1 MINSPLIWAG
11 GKSRAMPHVL
21 ETLPEGE
28 CLVEPFVGSGSVFL
42 NTDYKTYI
50 LCDSNAALINF
61 FSVVKR
67 NTESLLSAAAKLFEN
82 GNNETA
88 YCANREAFNV
98 INREFKYD
106 RRQYNEQAL
115 VHYAA
120 LFLYLNRHCYNG
132 VYRVNLKNEFNT
144 PFGFRKKPIF
154 PVEEIQHFAKRAWV
168 KGAMFLHGDFRKTIP
183 LAIGHSGCVIYCDP
197 PYLPASETA
206 NFTAYGKPFT
216 DEDHRAL
223 VEMLSRLYNHAKIPS
238 VISGSDTPETRQ
250 VYYPFTLKSFDV
262 RRSVGAKTRN
272 LAGEV
277 IGSLRVCE
285 ECGQVGRGYC
295 ASCCPAVAGDGYE
308 SGSDTFC
315 CRNCEI
321 CDSYIAPEDF

>member
-1 MINSPLIWAG
+1 MVNSPLIWAG

-21 ETLPEGE
+21 AALPNGE

-42 NTDYKTYI
+42 NTDYKTYV

-61 FSVVKR
+61 FSMVKR
-67 NTESLLSAAAKLFEN
+67 NTEALLSAAAKLFEN
-82 GNNETA
+82 GNNEDA
-88 YCANREAFNV
+88 YYGYRNAFNI
-98 INREFKYD
+98 INRDFKYD
-106 RRQYNEQAL
+106 RRKYDDDTL
-115 VHYAA
+115 VRYAA

-132 VYRVNLKNEFNT
+132 VYRVNLKNEFNV
-144 PFGFRKKPIF
+144 PFGFRKKTIY
-154 PVEEIQHFAKRAWV
+154 PVADIQHFAKRAWD
-168 KGAMFLHGDFRKTIP
+168 KGAMFLHGDFRETIP
-183 LAIGHSGCVIYCDP
+183 LSIGHSGCVVYCDP
-197 PYLPASETA
+197 PYLPASDTA

-223 VEMLSRLYNHAKIPS
+223 VAILSRLYNQAKIPS

-250 VYYPFTLKSFDV
+250 IYYPFTLNSFEV
-262 RRSVGAKTRN
+262 RRSVGAKSRN

-277 IGSLRVCE
+277 IGSLHICD

-295 ASCCPAVAGDGYE
+295 ATCCPAVACDGYE
-308 SGSDTFC
+308 SGSDSFC

-321 CDSYIAPEDF
+321 CDSYTAPEDF

>member
-21 ETLPEGE
+21 EALPKGE

-42 NTDYKTYI
+42 NTDYKTYV
-50 LCDSNAALINF
+50 LCDSNAALVNF

-67 NTESLLSAAAKLFEN
+67 NTEALLSAAANIFEN
-82 GNNETA
+82 GNNEET
-88 YCANREAFNV
+88 YYKFRDAFNV
-98 INREFKYD
+98 INRDFKYD
-106 RRQYNEQAL
+106 RRKYDDKTLIE
-115 VHYAA
+115 YAA

-132 VYRVNLKNEFNT
+132 VYRVNLKNEFNV

-154 PVEEIQHFAKRAWV
+154 PVAEIQHFAKRAWE
-168 KGAMFLHGDFRKTIP
+168 KGAMFLHGDFRETIP
-183 LAIGHSGCVIYCDP
+183 LAIGHSGCVVYCDP

-216 DEDHRAL
+216 DEDHRTL
-223 VEMLSRLYNHAKIPS
+223 VAMLSRLYNQAKIPS

-250 VYYPFTLKSFDV
+250 IYCPFTLKSFDV
-262 RRSVGAKTRN
+262 RRSVGAKTRS

-277 IGSLRVCE
+277 IGSLRVCDGCDHAGGGMCPD
-285 ECGQVGRGYC
+285 CGPAMGDATYAAMV
-295 ASCCPAVAGDGYE
+295 ASGAFD
-308 SGSDTFC
+308 DQ
-315 CRNCEI
+315 
-321 CDSYIAPEDF
+321 EDM

>member
-21 ETLPEGE
+21 DALPQGE

-61 FSVVKR
+61 FSIVKR
-67 NTESLLSAAAKLFEN
+67 NTEALLTYSSAFFLN
-82 GNNETA
+82 GNNKDA
-88 YCANREAFNV
+88 YYINRDDFNIFNREYTGS
-98 INREFKYD
+98 RE
-106 RRQYNEQAL
+106 QYTNDEL
-115 VHYAA
+115 VKYAA

-132 VYRVNLKNEFNT
+132 VYRVNLKNEFNV
-144 PFGFRKKPIF
+144 PFGFRKKPIL
-154 PVEEIQHFAKRAWV
+154 PVAEIQHFAKRAWE
-168 KGAMFLHGDFRKTIP
+168 KGAMFLHGDFRETIP
-183 LAIGHSGCVIYCDP
+183 LAIGHSNCVVYCDP
-197 PYLPASETA
+197 PYLPASKTA

-223 VEMLSRLYNHAKIPS
+223 AAMLSRLYNIAKIPS

-250 VYYPFTLKSFDV
+250 IYYPFTLKSFDV

-277 IGSLRVCE
+277 IGSLCVCD

-295 ASCCPAVAGDGYE
+295 ATCCPAVAGDGYE
-308 SGSDTFC
+308 SGSDSFC

-321 CDSYIAPEDF
+321 CDSYTAPEDF

>member
-1 MINSPLIWAG
+1 MVNSPLIWAG
-11 GKSRAMPHVL
+11 GKSRAMAHVL
-21 ETLPEGE
+21 EALPQGE

-67 NTESLLSAAAKLFEN
+67 DTEALLSAAADLFEN
-82 GNNETA
+82 GNSEDA
-88 YCANREAFNV
+88 YYDYRNAFNF

-106 RRQYNEQAL
+106 RRQYSNQTLIE
-115 VHYAA
+115 YAA

-132 VYRVNLKNEFNT
+132 VYRVNLKNEFNV

-154 PVEEIQHFAKRAWV
+154 PAAEIQHFAKRAWD
-168 KGAMFLHGDFRKTIP
+168 KSAMFLHGDFRETIP
-183 LAIGHSGCVIYCDP
+183 LSIGHSGCVVYCDP
-197 PYLPASETA
+197 PYLPASDTA

-223 VEMLSRLYNHAKIPS
+223 VAMLSRLYNNAKIPS

-250 VYYPFTLKSFDV
+250 IYHPFTLKSFDV
-262 RRSVGAKTRN
+262 RRSVGAKSRN

-277 IGSLRVCE
+277 IGSLRVCDC
-285 ECGQVGRGYC
+285 CGC
-295 ASCCPAVAGDGYE
+295 AGGGCPDCGAVMGDATYSAMVA
-308 SGSDTFC
+308 SGAFDDLEAF
-315 CRNCEI
+315 
-321 CDSYIAPEDF
+321 

>member
-1 MINSPLIWAG
+1 MVNSPLIWAG
-11 GKSRAMPHVL
+11 GKSRAMSHVL
-21 ETLPEGE
+21 DALPHGD

-42 NTDYKTYI
+42 NTDYKTYV

-61 FSVVKR
+61 FSMVKR
-67 NTESLLSAAAKLFEN
+67 NTEALLTASAKIFEK
-82 GNNETA
+82 GNNEIA
-88 YCANREAFNV
+88 YYEYRDEFNV

-106 RRQYNEQAL
+106 RRKYNDETL
-115 VHYAA
+115 VRYAS

-132 VYRVNLKNEFNT
+132 VYRVNLKNEFNV

-154 PVEEIQHFAKRAWV
+154 PVAEIQHFAKRAWE
-168 KGAMFLHGDFRKTIP
+168 KGAMFLHGDFRETIP
-183 LAIGHSGCVIYCDP
+183 LAIGHSGCVVYCDP

-223 VEMLSRLYNHAKIPS
+223 VAMLSRLYNNAKIPS
-238 VISGSDTPETRQ
+238 VISGSDTPETHQ
-250 VYYPFTLKSFDV
+250 IYYPFTLKAFDV

-277 IGSLRVCE
+277 IGTLRVCDC
-285 ECGQVGRGYC
+285 CGSVGGGCPDCGAVMGDATYSEMV
-295 ASCCPAVAGDGYE
+295 ASGAFDDQEV
-308 SGSDTFC
+308 F
-315 CRNCEI
+315 
-321 CDSYIAPEDF
+321 

>member
-11 GKSRAMPHVL
+11 GKSRAMAHVL
-21 ETLPEGE
+21 EALPQGE

-42 NTDYKTYI
+42 NTDYKTYV

-67 NTESLLSAAAKLFEN
+67 DTEALLSAAAKLFEN
-82 GNNETA
+82 GNNEEA
-88 YCANREAFNV
+88 YYDYRNTFNFV
-98 INREFKYD
+98 NREFKYD
-106 RRQYNEQAL
+106 RRQYSNQTLIEF
-115 VHYAA
+115 AA

-132 VYRVNLKNEFNT
+132 VYRVNLKNEFNV

-154 PVEEIQHFAKRAWV
+154 PVAEIQHFAARAWE
-168 KGAMFLHGDFRKTIP
+168 KGAMFLHGDFRETIP
-183 LAIGHSGCVIYCDP
+183 LAIGHSNCVIYCDP

-216 DEDHRAL
+216 DEDHRILAAR
-223 VEMLSRLYNHAKIPS
+223 LSYLYDIAKIPS

-250 VYYPFTLKSFDV
+250 IYSLFTLKSFDV

-272 LAGEV
+272 LTGEV
-277 IGSLRVCE
+277 IGVLRTSRNRKEV
-285 ECGQVGRGYC
+285 R
-295 ASCCPAVAGDGYE
+295 DGY
-308 SGSDTFC
+308 
-315 CRNCEI
+315 
-321 CDSYIAPEDF
+321 

>member
-21 ETLPEGE
+21 EALPQGE

-42 NTDYKTYI
+42 NTDYKTYV

-67 NTESLLSAAAKLFEN
+67 DTERLLSAAAKIFEN
-82 GNNETA
+82 GNNEEM
-88 YCANREAFNV
+88 YYKFRDVFNV

-106 RRQYNEQAL
+106 RRKYDDEAL
-115 VHYAA
+115 IEYAA

-132 VYRVNLKNEFNT
+132 VYRVNLKNEFNV

-154 PVEEIQHFAKRAWV
+154 PVAEIQYFAKRAWE
-168 KGAMFLHGDFRKTIP
+168 KGAMFLHGDFRETIP

-223 VEMLSRLYNHAKIPS
+223 VAMLSRLYNQAKILS

-250 VYYPFTLKSFDV
+250 IYYPFILKSFDV

-277 IGSLRVCE
+277 IGSLRVCD
-285 ECGQVGRGYC
+285 ECGQAGSGYC
-295 ASCCPAVAGDGYE
+295 ATCCPAVAGDGYE

-321 CDSYIAPEDF
+321 CDSYIAPADF